1 MVSVRCGLEALVLA
15 PVVFE
20 RLALLVLGGLTKGT
34 FVFEIFSLEIE
45 KEVLVDLASIFL
57 VFGSLALGT
66 VVEGLVDLVS
76 FFLVFRGTVAEE
88 WVDLALFILVLAGSS
103 LLETVVEHES
113 GFS

>member
-45 KEVLVDLASIFL
+45 KEVLVDLA
-57 VFGSLALGT
+57 
-66 VVEGLVDLVS
+66 
-76 FFLVFRGTVAEE
+76 
-88 WVDLALFILVLAGSS
+88 LFILVLAGSS